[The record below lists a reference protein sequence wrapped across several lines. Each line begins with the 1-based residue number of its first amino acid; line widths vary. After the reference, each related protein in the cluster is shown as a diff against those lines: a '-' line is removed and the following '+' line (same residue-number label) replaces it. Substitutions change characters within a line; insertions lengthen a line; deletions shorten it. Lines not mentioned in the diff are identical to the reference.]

1 MSEARYFVGLDIGS
15 TTVKAVVVEA
25 ATDRIVWR
33 DYQRHETRQA
43 EKALEFLQRFEREI
57 EGFRPECARLFL
69 TGSGGAAIA
78 RHVGGRFVQEVNAV
92 ALAVE
97 KLHPECGSVIEL
109 GGQDAKII
117 IFREDPATGRK
128 KKIPSMNDK
137 CAGGT
142 GAVID
147 KITAKLNLTP
157 QQLASMRYHG
167 LRLHPVAGKCG
178 VFAET
183 DINGLQK
190 CGVPPDELMAS
201 LFEAIVLQNLTVLT
215 RGNTLR
221 PVVLLLG
228 GPNRYIPGLR
238 ECWQHHI
245 PKIWRERRVPLPEG
259 VPPEELIRA
268 PENAEYFAAIGAV
281 EFGRQQEDDSGIYY
295 GYERLAWYVNGGRE
309 QEKAVGAAPALIGS
323 RAELE
328 HFRRR
333 YSPPRFQPARFSPG
347 QVVEAYIGLDGG
359 STSTKAVL
367 VSAGPERSVLA
378 KAYQLSRGNP
388 IEDAIAILQNL
399 EEQVTSQ
406 GAILQVRGL
415 GVTGYAKDI
424 LKDVLAA
431 DAAIVETVAHTQ
443 AGLHFFP
450 DVDVICDV
458 GGQDI
463 KIIFLK
469 NGRVKDFRLNTQ
481 CSAGNGYFLQSTGQA
496 FGFRVEEIADAAFRA
511 SAYPE
516 FGYGCAVFMQS
527 DIVDFQRQGWRAE
540 EIMAGLCAVLPK
552 NIWLYVA
559 QIPNLAS
566 LGQRFLLQGGTQYNL
581 AAVKAQV
588 DFIEARFKA
597 EGRRPEVIVHPHCG
611 EAGAIGAALEAAR
624 VIEQGRRTSF
634 IGMDAVRHITY
645 KTTRNEDTRCYFCK
659 NNCLRTFIDVK
670 TPVISDPTRIPVRS
684 KVPIEPGAQR
694 LIIATCEKGTVE
706 DLEQMRVIKDAL
718 DRVKEENPN
727 FAEIASRAVFRIP
740 DLPVVA
746 DAPPRWTLTR
756 EQKARRQAMERRSR
770 LRIGIPRVLNM
781 YSLAPL
787 FTGYF
792 VSLGIR
798 AENIVFSDFTSDTLY
813 REGAK
818 RGAIDPCF
826 PSKLGIPHVHNLIY
840 VHHAKRPL
848 DIIFFPMVDDLPSEL
863 VATVG
868 CRACP
873 TVTATPES
881 VKAAFTKES
890 DVFREH
896 GILFLDTFLNPAHP
910 RMFERQMFQQFR
922 DLLGLSPEENAR
934 AVAQGYAALERYRR
948 ELRRMAR
955 ETLDRLEREDR
966 IGIVLLGRPYHNDP
980 GINHGLPEE
989 LQKLGYPIFTQDTLP
1004 TDEDILERLFGDE
1017 VRRGE
1022 IPHPM
1027 AITDVW
1033 KNSYSE
1039 NTSRKLWAAK
1049 YVARHPNL
1057 AALELSSF
1065 KCGHDAPIYSV
1076 VEEIIEMSGTPYFC
1090 FKDID
1095 ENKPAGSIKI
1105 RIETIAYFLSRYREE
1120 LVARRQGRATTH
1132 QEVDEA
1138 ARRRLAEKIA
1148 VLEADRKVRA
1158 AMERG
1163 AMPRIDV
1170 PLGSLAASA
1179 PAPQRLAAD

>member
-1 MSEARYFVGLDIGS
+1 MSRRLLAGLDVGS
-15 TTVKAVVVEA
+15 TTVKAVVAEA
-25 ATDRIVWR
+25 DSGRLLWR

-43 EKALEFLQRFEREI
+43 EKALEFLRRFETEI
-57 EGFRPECARLFL
+57 EGFRPENARLFL
-69 TGSGGAAIA
+69 TGSGGAALA
-78 RHVGGRFVQEVNAV
+78 RLVGGKFVQEVNAV

-117 IFREDPATGRK
+117 IFREDPESGRK

-147 KITAKLNLTP
+147 KIAAKLRLP
-157 QQLASMRYHG
+157 PERLAEMGYRG

-190 CGVPPDELMAS
+190 SGVPAEELMAS
-201 LFEAIVLQNLTVLT
+201 LFEAIVMQNLTVLT

-228 GPNRYIPGLR
+228 GPNTYLRGLR

-245 PKIWRERRVPLPEG
+245 PQIWRERRVALPEG
-259 VPPEELIRA
+259 AAPEELIRT
-268 PENAEYFAAIGAV
+268 PENAQYFAALGAV
-281 EFGRQQEDDSGIYY
+281 EFGRQEEEGAGRYR
-295 GYERLAWYVNGGRE
+295 GLERLEWYVNGGRE
-309 QEKAVGAAPALIGS
+309 QEKKRSAGGALAAS
-323 RAELE
+323 AAELE
-328 HFRRR
+328 AFRRR
-333 YSPPRFQPARFSPG
+333 YSPPPFRPAGFQPG
-347 QVVEAYIGLDGG
+347 QVVEAFIGLDGG
-359 STSTKAVL
+359 STSTKAAL

-388 IEDAIAILQNL
+388 IEDAVAILAQL
-399 EEQVTSQ
+399 EEQVTAP
-406 GAILQVRGL
+406 GARLEVLGV

-443 AGLHFFP
+443 AGLHFHP
-450 DVDVICDV
+450 GIDVICDV

-463 KIIFLK
+463 KIILLK

-481 CSAGNGYFLQSTGQA
+481 CSAGNGYFLQSTAQA
-496 FGFRVEEIADAAFRA
+496 FGYAVEEFAEVAFQAA
-511 SAYPE
+511 AYPE

-527 DIVDFQRQGWRAE
+527 DIVDFQRQGWRPE

-552 NIWLYVA
+552 NIWLYVS

-566 LGQRFLLQGGTQYNL
+566 LGRRFLLQGGTQYNL

-588 DFIEARFKA
+588 DFIEARFKGQA
-597 EGRRPEVIVHPHCG
+597 EPPEVIVHPHCG

-624 VIEQGRRTSF
+624 LYRQGRRSSF
-634 IGMDAVRHITY
+634 IGLAAVRQIRY
-645 KTTRNEDTRCYFCK
+645 KTTRSEATRCYFCK

-670 TPVISDPTRIPVRS
+670 TSVISDPSRVPVAS

-706 DLEQMRVIKDAL
+706 NLDQMRAIKDGL
-718 DRVKEENPN
+718 ERVKQDNPN
-727 FAEIASRAVFRIP
+727 FAEIAARAAFRIP
-740 DLPVVA
+740 DVPLVA
-746 DAPPRWTLTR
+746 DPPPRRAWSR
-756 EQKARRQAMERRSR
+756 AQKARRQAIERRAR
-770 LRIGIPRVLNM
+770 LRIGIPRVLNL
-781 YSLAPL
+781 YSTAPL

-792 VSLGIR
+792 AALGIQPG
-798 AENIVFSDFTSDTLY
+798 NIVFSDYTSDQLY

-826 PSKLGIPHVHNLIY
+826 PSKLAIPHVHNLIY
-840 VHHAKRPL
+840 VHHAKKPL
-848 DIIFFPMVDDLPSEL
+848 DLIFFPMIDDLPAEL
-863 VATVG
+863 AATQG
-868 CRACP
+868 SRACP
-873 TVTATPES
+873 TVTATPEA
-881 VKAAFTKES
+881 VKAAFTKEG
-890 DVFREH
+890 DLFAQH
-896 GILFLDTFLNPAHP
+896 GLLFLDTFLNLADR
-910 RMFERQMFQQFR
+910 RMLERQLYRQFH
-922 DLLGLSPEENAR
+922 DLLGLAPEENAR
-934 AVAQGYAALERYRR
+934 AVAQGYAALERFRD
-948 ELRRMAR
+948 ELRGAAR
-955 ETLDRLEREDR
+955 RALERLEREDR
-966 IGIVLLGRPYHNDP
+966 IGLVLLGRPYHNDP
-980 GINHGLPEE
+980 GVHHGIPEE

-1004 TDEDILERLFGDE
+1004 LDEDLLERLFGQE
-1017 VRRGE
+1017 LRAGE
-1022 IPHPM
+1022 IPHPL
-1027 AITDVW
+1027 AVCDVW

-1039 NTSRKLWAAK
+1039 NTSRKIWAAK
-1049 YVARHPNL
+1049 YAARHPNL

-1105 RIETIAYFLSRYREE
+1105 RIETIAYFLERYRED
-1120 LVARRQGRATTH
+1120 LRARKAG
-1132 QEVDEA
+1132 A
-1138 ARRRLAEKIA
+1138 APAAFPAAAQRRRLEEKVRA
-1148 VLEADRKVRA
+1148 LEADHRA
-1158 AMERG
+1158 QAALLGG
-1163 AMPRIDV
+1163 ALPRIDV
-1170 PLGSLAASA
+1170 PLGSLSA
-1179 PAPQRLAAD
+1179 PQAARVAAD